1 MTETYRPF
9 SAQQPDGTNGSAVDV
24 LGPNGRPEPG
34 SIVEIPARH
43 GRAIRV
49 RRGERLRIINTHG
62 SQVGDFW
69 AFAEADP
76 GEHLSMEHMRPD
88 LRKLTPRPGDAMVTN
103 RRRPILTLLE
113 DSSPGVH
120 DTLVAAC
127 DVNRYRQ
134 LGHQGYHDNCTDN
147 LRMALAAI
155 GVRLPEV
162 PCPLNLWMNT
172 PPQRNGAMQWLA
184 PVSGPGDQVTFRAE
198 MDLIAVIS
206 ACPMDLLPIN
216 GEDSVPHSLAALIL
230 R

>member
-1 MTETYRPF
+1 MTEFAHRF
-9 SAQQPDGTNGSAVDV
+9 AAHHPDGTNPSAVAV
-24 LGPNGRPEPG
+24 LGQCGRPEL
-34 SIVEIPARH
+34 ETRHTIPARQ
-43 GRAIRV
+43 GRAVRL
-49 RRGERLRIINTHG
+49 RRGERLRVINPQG

-76 GEHLSMEHMRPD
+76 GEHLSMEHMRAD
-88 LRKLTPRPGDAMVTN
+88 LRKLTPRAGDALVTN

-120 DTLVAAC
+120 DTLVASC
-127 DVNRYRQ
+127 DVCRYHK

-147 LRMALAAI
+147 LRMALSAI
-155 GVRLPEV
+155 GVKLPEV

-172 PPQRNGAMQWLA
+172 PPRGNGDMVWLP
-184 PVSGPGDQVTFRAE
+184 PVSRPGDQVTFRAE

-216 GEDSVPHSLAALIL
+216 GEDAVPRDLAVMIL
-230 R
+230 S